1 MKKLFK
7 TMALCLVVALLGVS
21 VFAGCNPQSSE
32 NPSSESQGSTMITL
46 DQDSIT
52 LDADRTQQLVVSG
65 ASEVDWASS
74 NPQVATVDANGNVT
88 GVNPGTCTV
97 TATTKDGNFQAE
109 CMVAVTGY
117 HLSQSVFSGF
127 TKVENNPYNGEINY
141 AVDNSNESVFAVSY
155 DRLAMSN
162 AWTSL
167 ILWYD
172 TALNPTAFELE
183 FEVVKGSVPCVM
195 FEFGGEAS
203 FKHYERV
210 AVAEGKNTYSL
221 NVTDLDLNGEGSWKA
236 IYLELNNPCP
246 LTGTTDEV
254 KELTQINFTS
264 IKLIESE
271 KKAPSAPT
279 NPRVEEGIVYWDR
292 VLSAVEY
299 EIEVDGVMLT
309 DVSARTRHAGDAPVM
324 QRAYRPTEENAFT
337 AGTHNAKIR
346 SKNSV
351 GVSDWTEF
359 SFTIPGGEVE
369 EPEVESFRQITGHEN
384 NYWNATANFYTA
396 TTMQDGSVKIAF
408 QGASSDMWS
417 TYLFNFN
424 VASVNAE
431 KLHIKVKRLS
441 GNLEKI
447 RYQMDGGTGTVYG
460 DDIIFDENGVGELTA
475 NVTNEGLAS
484 TYGSVMLFLNKYATE
499 GEAIEIQV
507 LDVSLYTEGQTEAPE
522 VESFRGI
529 IGHENNYWN
538 ASANFY
544 TATTNEDKSV
554 NIGFTAAASDEWS
567 TYLFKFE
574 TATIDATKLHI
585 KVRLVSGNLEKIR
598 FQMDGGAG
606 TVYGDDL
613 SFDADGYAE
622 LTIDVTNEGLA
633 NTYGS
638 VMLFLNKYATEG
650 EVIEIQV
657 LDVSLYKA

>member
-21 VFAGCNPQSSE
+21 VFAGCTPQSSE
-32 NPSSESQGSTMITL
+32 NSSSESQGSTMITL
-46 DQDSIT
+46 DQTSIA

-74 NPQVATVDANGNVT
+74 NSQVATVDANGNVT

-109 CMVAVTGY
+109 CMVTVTGY

-172 TALNPTAFELE
+172 TALNPTALELE

-246 LTGTTDEV
+246 LAGTTDEV

-264 IKLIESE
+264 IKLIEGE

-309 DVSARTRHAGDAPVM
+309 DVSARTRSAGDAPVM
-324 QRAYRPTEENAFT
+324 QRAYKPTEEKAFT
-337 AGTHNAKIR
+337 VGTHNAKIR

-351 GVSDWTEF
+351 GVSEWTEF
-359 SFTIPGGEVE
+359 SFTI
-369 EPEVESFRQITGHEN
+369 
-384 NYWNATANFYTA
+384 
-396 TTMQDGSVKIAF
+396 
-408 QGASSDMWS
+408 
-417 TYLFNFN
+417 
-424 VASVNAE
+424 AE
-431 KLHIKVKRLS
+431 A
-441 GNLEKI
+441 
-447 RYQMDGGTGTVYG
+447 QP
-460 DDIIFDENGVGELTA
+460 
-475 NVTNEGLAS
+475 
-484 TYGSVMLFLNKYATE
+484 
-499 GEAIEIQV
+499 
-507 LDVSLYTEGQTEAPE
+507 EAPV

-529 IGHENNYWN
+529 TGHESNEWN
-538 ASANFY
+538 TTKDFY

-554 NIGFTAAASDEWS
+554 NIGFTAASSDEWS
-567 TYLFKFE
+567 TYLFKFD

-585 KVRLVSGNLEKIR
+585 KVRLVSGNLEKVMYHVDR
-598 FQMDGGAG
+598 WENGSVM
-606 TVYGDDL
+606 VYGDDL
-613 SFDADGYAE
+613 VFDSKGEAE
-622 LTIDVTNEGLA
+622 LTIDVESGKLA
-633 NTYGS
+633 TSLGS
-638 VMLFLNKYATEG
+638 VMLYLNKYATEG

>member
-21 VFAGCNPQSSE
+21 VFAGCTPLSSE

-46 DQDSIT
+46 DQDSIA

-109 CMVAVTGY
+109 CMVSVTGY

-127 TKVENNPYNGEINY
+127 TKVENNTYNGEINY
-141 AVDNSNESVFAVSY
+141 AIDNSNESVFAVSY

-172 TALNPTAFELE
+172 TALNPTALELE

-246 LTGTTDEV
+246 LAGTTDEV

-264 IKLIESE
+264 IKLIEGE

-279 NPRVEEGIVYWDR
+279 NPRVEGGIVYWDR

-299 EIEVDGVMLT
+299 EIVVDGVMLT

-337 AGTHNAKIR
+337 VGTHNAKIR

-359 SFTIPGGEVE
+359 SFTIAEAQ
-369 EPEVESFRQITGHEN
+369 PEAPVVKSFRGITGHEN
-384 NYWNATANFYTA
+384 NDWNATANFYTA
-396 TTMQDGSVKIAF
+396 TEMEDGSVKVAF

-417 TYLFNFN
+417 TYLFKFDATTLDAN
-424 VASVNAE
+424 
-431 KLHIKVKRLS
+431 KLTIKVKLLS

-447 RYQMDGGTGTVYG
+447 RFQLDGGAGTIYG
-460 DDIIFDENGVGELTA
+460 DDLSFDADGYAELTID
-475 NVTNEGLAS
+475 VTNEGLAS

-507 LDVSLYTEGQTEAPE
+507 LDVSLY
-522 VESFRGI
+522 
-529 IGHENNYWN
+529 
-538 ASANFY
+538 
-544 TATTNEDKSV
+544 
-554 NIGFTAAASDEWS
+554 
-567 TYLFKFE
+567 
-574 TATIDATKLHI
+574 
-585 KVRLVSGNLEKIR
+585 
-598 FQMDGGAG
+598 
-606 TVYGDDL
+606 
-613 SFDADGYAE
+613 
-622 LTIDVTNEGLA
+622 
-633 NTYGS
+633 
-638 VMLFLNKYATEG
+638 
-650 EVIEIQV
+650 
-657 LDVSLYKA
+657 KA